1 MTPPDRS
8 LEGITVLVTRPA
20 GQGEALCRG
29 IEAVGGRAVSF
40 PLLVI
45 RPVEEAVVRQQVE
58 DAVASSAA
66 VIFVSRNA
74 AEITL
79 RWLPDPSTFAGRI
92 IFAAG
97 PATREALI
105 RGGLKDVVGT
115 DSTRAS
121 ETLLERPEL
130 DGARIGGANVAIIRG
145 EGGRELLAAELT
157 RRGARVEVV
166 EIYRRETPA
175 PTPEQVHALWREV
188 RPDIVVITSATALY
202 NLVAITADDDRPLL
216 FGTRLA
222 VMSRRIG
229 DIAAELGFS
238 KPSLVAA
245 APSDD
250 GLVRAITKG
259 AELIQHDR

>member
-1 MTPPDRS
+1 MTRPDRH
-8 LEGITVLVTRPA
+8 LEGITVLVTRPT
-20 GQGEALCRG
+20 GQGEGLCRE
-29 IEAVGGRAVSF
+29 IEAAGGRAASF

-45 RPVEEAVVRQQVE
+45 RPVDDAALRQRLQ

-66 VIFVSRNA
+66 IIFISRNA
-74 AEITL
+74 AEIAL
-79 RWLPDPSTFAGRI
+79 RMLPEPAAFAGRTVI
-92 IFAAG
+92 AAG

-105 RGGLKDVVGT
+105 KGGVENVIGT

-121 ETLLERPEL
+121 EALLDRPEL
-130 DGARIGGANVAIIRG
+130 DGGRIGSAGVAIIRG
-145 EGGRELLAAELT
+145 EGGRELLAEELT
-157 RRGARVEVV
+157 RRGARVKVV
-166 EIYRRETPA
+166 EIYRREAPS

-222 VMSRRIG
+222 VMSERIG

-238 KPSLVAA
+238 KPPLVAA
-245 APSDD
+245 APSDS
-250 GLVRAITKG
+250 GLVRAIAKG
-259 AELIQHDR
+259 AELIQYDR